1 MAKPKIIIGGR
12 MQGKAWAH
20 DQIMMMHAMRADGP
34 IKVQTIKTRDTT
46 VEKYTMNTRFEIG
59 TLRFGDNEA
68 MQKIAEAIGL
78 QISGEIKKQRPVVDK
93 DELIN
98 SYDID

>member
-20 DQIMMMHAMRADGP
+20 DQIMMMHAMRTDGP

-46 VEKYTMNTRFEIG
+46 VENYTMNTRINIG
-59 TLRFGDNEA
+59 ELKMDPDAIRLIGEAIFGD
-68 MQKIAEAIGL
+68 
-78 QISGEIKKQRPVVDK
+78 IKKNRPVVDK